1 MQINVFHKIQILK
14 EIVRLD
20 LKNYFKKFSHRK
32 PVKTKI
38 TLILKN

>member
-20 LKNYFKKFSHRK
+20 LKN
-32 PVKTKI
+32 
-38 TLILKN
+38 LKNFPIENLSKQKLH